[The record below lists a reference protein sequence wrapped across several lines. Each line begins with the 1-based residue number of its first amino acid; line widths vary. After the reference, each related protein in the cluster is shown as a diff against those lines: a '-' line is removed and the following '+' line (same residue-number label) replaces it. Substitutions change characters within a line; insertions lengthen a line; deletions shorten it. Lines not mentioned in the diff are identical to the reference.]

1 MDVERLK
8 VELEEYGF
16 VIIHNL
22 IPTDQAARMTNR
34 LMEIMH
40 QQPD

>member
-1 MDVERLK
+1 MDIEKLK

-22 IPTDQAARMTNR
+22 IPTNQAAHMIN
-34 LMEIMH
+34 
-40 QQPD
+40 